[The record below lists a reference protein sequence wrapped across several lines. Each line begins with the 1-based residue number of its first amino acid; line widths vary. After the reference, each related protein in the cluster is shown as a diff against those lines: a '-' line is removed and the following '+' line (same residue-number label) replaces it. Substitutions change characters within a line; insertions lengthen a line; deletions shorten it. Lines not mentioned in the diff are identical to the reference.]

1 MHPKAE
7 AFSAGLNGELVAKVP
22 RSAKV
27 LCQIGPGLRNQ
38 NCWHCNSDLIWGG
51 YRDIEEEEGGDFF
64 MVTNLSCPKC
74 DAHVEVYAA
83 KKD

>member
-1 MHPKAE
+1 MD
-7 AFSAGLNGELVAKVP
+7 GELTEQEND
-22 RSAKV
+22 
-27 LCQIGPGLRNQ
+27 C
-38 NCWHCNSDLIWGG
+38 NCELIWGG

-83 KKD
+83 KED